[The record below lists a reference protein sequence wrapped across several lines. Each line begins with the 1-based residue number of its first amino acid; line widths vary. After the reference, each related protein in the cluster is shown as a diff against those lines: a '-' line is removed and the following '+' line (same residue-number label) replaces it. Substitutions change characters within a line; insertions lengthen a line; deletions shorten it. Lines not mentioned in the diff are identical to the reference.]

1 MENHPCFIGISS
13 DGFTSSI
20 FWVFSIL
27 PGMMVF
33 QRTQHLRYLPSQA
46 SRIYLMEVTNSP
58 NVSSFSPQIHQ
69 RNWDKSK
76 LPGHFR
82 SGPGQ
87 VLSYVLELA
96 LLKMMESFGQD
107 EIGQVPWTNAQTF
120 VFFLRVVRKIEC
132 PPWMRLDWLDK
143 LTHYWCCCNTPQIGI
158 IVG

>member
-1 MENHPCFIGISS
+1 MVIFHSYVNLPEGIGYGKSSLFYPCLLRWVHVIDFLGVFHPAWD
-13 DGFTSSI
+13 DG
-20 FWVFSIL
+20 
-27 PGMMVF
+27 F

-58 NVSSFSPQIHQ
+58 NVSSFSPEIHQ
-69 RNWDKSK
+69 RIWDKSN

-107 EIGQVPWTNAQTF
+107 EIGQAAWTNAQ
-120 VFFLRVVRKIEC
+120 
-132 PPWMRLDWLDK
+132 PWMRLDWLDK
-143 LTHYWCCCNTPQIGI
+143 WTHYWCCGNTPLIGR